1 MDMLHRG
8 IFFLVVFVEPAE
20 NFAAYSLES
29 DKAHEAGY
37 DAFLT
42 GLCFISMCN
51 FLGNVEKKQKQTQL
65 RPKSADGKVRA
76 GDLSDSY
83 ERILPDSSFIPPFLQ
98 K

>member
-1 MDMLHRG
+1 MLHRG

-51 FLGNVEKKQKQTQL
+51 FLGNVEKNKNKPNYDRNQL
-65 RPKSADGKVRA
+65 TARSAQVT
-76 GDLSDSY
+76 
-83 ERILPDSSFIPPFLQ
+83 
-98 K
+98 